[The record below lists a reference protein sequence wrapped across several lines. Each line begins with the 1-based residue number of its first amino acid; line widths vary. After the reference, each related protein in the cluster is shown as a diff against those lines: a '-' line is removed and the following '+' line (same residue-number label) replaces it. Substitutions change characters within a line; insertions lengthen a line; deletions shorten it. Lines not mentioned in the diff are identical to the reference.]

1 MELNERAL
9 HAQGQSAETL
19 LAVLRQELNYQIL
32 TFSQAGGWPECAVEG
47 APLSPNV
54 VAVPKERADSLLKA

>member
-9 HAQGQSAETL
+9 CAQGQSAETL
-19 LAVLRQELNYQIL
+19 LAVLREELNYQIF
-32 TFSQAGGWPECAVEG
+32 TFSPVGGWPERAVEG

-54 VAVPKERADSLLKA
+54 VAVPKERADTLLKA